1 MAEMGVWEH
10 PAQHQQQPP
19 ATWNV
24 NDAMVLP
31 MMGTR
36 RSRRSI
42 VRCNEVVTTEEN
54 PSRCPRCPRSTGRGK
69 TARFTAAGDE
79 IILYYL
85 TSCKHRGCLWA
96 VSRNDKSTIVQCS
109 ITDCFFNLCMIAD
122 TFLVSIDNWPNN
134 KWFKVK
140 VVYYYPRYFLCRLCN
155 GGAECVICKATHH
168 LVTAA
173 LVCSNLL

>member
-1 MAEMGVWEH
+1 MAMETLSCVDKITMHRLHNGREMGVWEH

-54 PSRCPRCPRSTGRGK
+54 PWLSSVHGLVAGVKQRG
-69 TARFTAAGDE
+69 
-79 IILYYL
+79 
-85 TSCKHRGCLWA
+85 S
-96 VSRNDKSTIVQCS
+96 QQ
-109 ITDCFFNLCMIAD
+109 
-122 TFLVSIDNWPNN
+122 LVM
-134 KWFKVK
+134 
-140 VVYYYPRYFLCRLCN
+140 R
-155 GGAECVICKATHH
+155 
-168 LVTAA
+168 
-173 LVCSNLL
+173 